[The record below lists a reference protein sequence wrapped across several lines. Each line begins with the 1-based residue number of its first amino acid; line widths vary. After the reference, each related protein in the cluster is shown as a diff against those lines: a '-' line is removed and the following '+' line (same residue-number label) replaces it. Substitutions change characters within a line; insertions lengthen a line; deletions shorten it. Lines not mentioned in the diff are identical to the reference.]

1 MPYLALSSIFGD
13 LEVAAAAAAAA
24 AAEGVVGSVGR
35 ETADLSAYVG
45 KGACGDACDAAGGLV
60 G

>member
-24 AAEGVVGSVGR
+24 AEGVVGSVGR
-35 ETADLSAYVG
+35 GTADLSAYVG